1 MSADA
6 MSLKTVWTKFGVP
19 LLTVALAIAIFLT
32 LTRNWNAWEGHQIE
46 QVTNDAYVRRDV
58 TPLSTKVA
66 GLVRTVNVTDYQQVH
81 KGDELASLEDG
92 DYRAQVAQA
101 EAAVEAA
108 KAALENNRRQRRLQD
123 SRTERALSVIDQAQA
138 QIAAARAGKDA
149 VQADVIRTRSERT
162 RQEAL
167 FNARSTTQQRVETAV
182 ADEERFIAQAT
193 SRDADLTQAQT
204 VLRSNELAV
213 ETERRTKA
221 VLESQELQLLADLHA
236 KEAALVVAQ
245 INLGYTRIV
254 APADGTVGERQ
265 VRPGQLVSPGMQ
277 VVPFVDGTTWVQ
289 ANFRETQLTN
299 IAVGNVAEVRID
311 VYPGEVARGRVLEIA
326 PASGSQF
333 ALLPPDNAT
342 GNFTK
347 VVQRVPV
354 KIALD
359 DSPSTARLRPG
370 LSAVVTVRTRH

>member
-1 MSADA
+1 MSHIDT
-6 MSLKTVWTKFGVP
+6 SLKTVWTKFGTP
-19 LLTVALAIAIFLT
+19 ALIVALTLAIIVT
-32 LTRNWNAWEGHQIE
+32 LTHNWNAWEGQKIE
-46 QVTNDAYVRRDV
+46 QVTNDAYIRRDL

-66 GLVRTVNVTDYQQVH
+66 GLVTAVKVSDYQHVL
-81 KGDELASLEDG
+81 KGDELVALEDG

-101 EAAVEAA
+101 RAAVDAA
-108 KAALENNRRQRRLQD
+108 KAALENNRRQRALQD
-123 SRTERALSVIDQAQA
+123 SRVERALAGIDQARA
-138 QIAAARAGKDA
+138 QIAAARAGQDA
-149 VQADVIRTRSERT
+149 VQADVIRTRSERI

-167 FNARSTTQQRVETAV
+167 FNARSATQQKVESAV
-182 ADEERFIAQAT
+182 ADEERFTAQAT

-204 VLRSNELAV
+204 VLRSNELAA

-221 VLESQELQLLADLHA
+221 VLESQDLQLLADLHA
-236 KEAALVVAQ
+236 REAALTVAQ

-265 VRPGQLVSPGMQ
+265 VRPGQLVSPGTQ
-277 VVPFVDGTTWVQ
+277 VMSFIDGTIWVQ

-299 IAVGNVAEVRID
+299 ISVGNVAQVRVD

-347 VVQRVPV
+347 VVQRIPV

-359 DSPSTARLRPG
+359 DSPLTARLRPG
-370 LSAVVTVRTRH
+370 LSAVVAVRTRN